1 MTSTSTDLLRL
12 LWTSFNFH
20 GPPTTS
26 MVLLQLP
33 WTYYD
38 FHGLDLLRLPWTS
51 HDFNIPL
58 TTVILRHFI
67 SSYICTYICTYYVTV
82 WPPFETRGLHSSD
95 GTLRG
100 MPAPKTAPTLAT
112 PQHNRLRHRNKTGSE
127 WREGLPQLADLLGAL
142 SQLTHPLVGIYKL
155 SLVAQP
161 PATRPT
167 NQMRNSSR
175 KDFRRPHYLS

>member
-1 MTSTSTDLLRL
+1 MDLLQL
-12 LWTSFNFH
+12 PWTSYNFH
-20 GPPTTS
+20 GPPTTL
-26 MVLLQLP
+26 M
-33 WTYYD
+33 
-38 FHGLDLLRLPWTS
+38 DLLRLPWTS

-127 WREGLPQLADLLGAL
+127 WREGLPHQLADLLGAL